1 MRIMHRPI
9 FAASALLLLAGNGAA
24 ATQTAFVSCP
34 IVRDTASV
42 PCWLS
47 EYKGELY
54 YLGIQTDVS
63 SEFHPPSLGHKVLVE
78 GTVSNEPR
86 ICGGIVLK
94 PVTISIM
101 PELTPGC
108 NTMLMAEDRYKLPF
122 EAPRPPGPSTGKLA
136 FTYAP
141 PPPLPS
147 PPYQPKEFGITYDF
161 DGMVGFSH
169 PRMLT
174 PIMAYAEHVGAK
186 KITVT
191 GYRGATRLEDGTVLA
206 EDEDIGRKR
215 AEQVAKLLEG
225 AGLTAPTYVTEW
237 KTRAETGDASRRR
250 VRVVVTP

>member
-1 MRIMHRPI
+1 MHRSI
-9 FAASALLLLAGNGAA
+9 AISAALLFLSGQAGAA
-24 ATQTAFVSCP
+24 TRTAFVSCP

-63 SEFHPPSLGHKVLVE
+63 SDFHPPSLGHKVLVE
-78 GTVSNEPR
+78 GEISKEPR

-101 PELTPGC
+101 PELSGEC
-108 NTMLMAEDRYKLPF
+108 NTMLVAEDRYNLPF
-122 EAPRPPGPSTGKLA
+122 EAPRPPGPSAGRLA

-141 PPPLPS
+141 PPPLPQ
-147 PPYQPKEFGITYDF
+147 QPFKPREFGITYDF

-174 PIMAYAEHVGAK
+174 PIMAYAEHIKAR
-186 KITVT
+186 KITVI
-191 GYRGATRLEDGTVLA
+191 GYRAATRLEDGKVLA
-206 EDEDIGRKR
+206 EDEMIGKKR
-215 AEQVAKLLEG
+215 AQQVADLLRG
-225 AGLTAPTYVTEW
+225 AGLTGPTYATEW
-237 KTRAETGDASRRR
+237 KTKPEVGDATLRR
-250 VRVVVTP
+250 VRVVVEP

>member
-1 MRIMHRPI
+1 MHRSI
-9 FAASALLLLAGNGAA
+9 AFSAALLFVSGHAVA
-24 ATQTAFVSCP
+24 ATKTAFVSCP

-63 SEFHPPSLGHKVLVE
+63 SDFHPPSLGHKVLVE
-78 GTVSNEPR
+78 GEISNEPR

-101 PELTPGC
+101 PELSGEC
-108 NTMLMAEDRYKLPF
+108 NTMLLAEDRYTLPF
-122 EAPRPPGPSTGKLA
+122 EAPRPPGPSAGRLA

-141 PPPLPS
+141 PPPLP
-147 PPYQPKEFGITYDF
+147 PPPFKPREFGITYDF

-174 PIMAYAEHVGAK
+174 PIMAYAEHIKAR
-186 KITVT
+186 KITVI
-191 GYRGATRLEDGTVLA
+191 GYRGATRLEDGKVLA
-206 EDEDIGRKR
+206 EDERIGQKR
-215 AEQVAKLLEG
+215 AQQVAELLRG
-225 AGLTAPTYVTEW
+225 AGLTGPTYATEW
-237 KTRAETGDASRRR
+237 KTKPEVGDATLRR
-250 VRVVVTP
+250 VRVVVEP